1 MAVLL
6 KMLLKSVATY
16 KCLNMGPN
24 IETRRRDRSL
34 TEVVLP
40 VLGLT
45 QLSRKSLE
53 ALLARLEE
61 ADALHVRH
69 TVPLTVV
76 NLVCEVH
83 LV

>member
-1 MAVLL
+1 
-6 KMLLKSVATY
+6 
-16 KCLNMGPN
+16 MGQAN
-24 IETRRRDRSL
+24 ETRRRDRSL

-53 ALLARLEE
+53 ALLARLEK
-61 ADALHVRH
+61 ADAFHVRH
-69 TVPLTVV
+69 TVPLSIVD
-76 NLVCEVH
+76 LVRQVD